1 MLMCGDATIL
11 ITRSRPQCQSIKA
24 QPYKAVEQTNRG
36 GRKIYDRRVVA
47 YVAARRYGEEPMEFT
62 VPATSETPAI
72 YVLQSR
78 KISAGIMAAA

>member
-24 QPYKAVEQTNRG
+24 QPYKAPAQTNCG
-36 GRKIYDRRVVA
+36 GHKIYGLEW
-47 YVAARRYGEEPMEFT
+47 YVAARRYEEEPMEFT
-62 VPATSETPAI
+62 VPATSEAPAI

-78 KISAGIMAAA
+78 KISTGIMAAA